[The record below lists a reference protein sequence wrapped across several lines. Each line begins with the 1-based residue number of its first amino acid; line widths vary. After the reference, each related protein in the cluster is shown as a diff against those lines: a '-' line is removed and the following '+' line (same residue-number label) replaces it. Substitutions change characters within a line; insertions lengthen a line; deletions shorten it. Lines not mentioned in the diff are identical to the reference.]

1 MHTSVSSFPVKKKKF
16 ERAEN
21 IPFKPENWSNNL
33 FSFRNSIHK
42 IIIIIDFFP
51 FPRRFSWIPFL
62 ENDPQCFDSA
72 VNQFEIIARAQTNL
86 S

>member
-1 MHTSVSSFPVKKKKF
+1 MHKSVSSFPVKKKNKF

-51 FPRRFSWIPFL
+51 FPAALVEFRSWKMTHSVLI
-62 ENDPQCFDSA
+62 Q
-72 VNQFEIIARAQTNL
+72 Q
-86 S
+86 